1 VSGVH
6 GWGGPPP
13 GPLRRFLRGFSY
25 AGQGVWYAIRTQ
37 RNVRVQLVAAA
48 AAVTAGAVL
57 GISPVDW
64 ACVSLAIGMVIAAE
78 IVNTV
83 VEALID
89 LQTTQFHPLAK
100 AAKDGAAGAVLVTS
114 IAAVGVALAVFVPR
128 LLPAR
133 GGCYRPAE
141 PAIAAPYGHQS
152 PYSRHRTM
160 HRRPPMS
167 ARTSRAVA
175 IARRRGPALPAV
187 TMAAAALLF
196 ASAGCAVVSKI
207 NHIRHAI
214 ESNKTVIDGFTA
226 GLKSG
231 KATPFQA
238 TYVTTGSSPTTVTYA
253 VQPPKDIS
261 FKETSANGG
270 TSQVDLIGNAS
281 GEYSCSRASS
291 GSAWTCQKLA
301 KATAATQNELFSI
314 YTPSHWVSFLE
325 AFSIA
330 AGIAGDHVTTS
341 TMSVN
346 GFSLKCVDF
355 TAKGVKG
362 TSTICTTA
370 QNILGYVSVAQQT
383 TSFEIKS
390 YTATPP
396 ASAFQLPPG
405 ASITNG
411 G

>member
-1 VSGVH
+1 M
-6 GWGGPPP
+6 
-13 GPLRRFLRGFSY
+13 
-25 AGQGVWYAIRTQ
+25 WYAVRTQ

-64 ACVSLAIGMVIAAE
+64 ACISLAIGMVVAAE

-83 VEALID
+83 VEDLVD
-89 LQTTQFHPLAK
+89 LQTTQIHPLAK
-100 AAKDGAAGAVLVTS
+100 AAKDGAAAAVLVTS
-114 IAAVGVALAVFVPR
+114 IAAVGVAIAVFVPR
-128 LLPAR
+128 LLPR
-133 GGCYRPAE
+133 YT
-141 PAIAAPYGHQS
+141 AAGS
-152 PYSRHRTM
+152 ADRRCLSRWSEKPYSRYETGTGG
-160 HRRPPMS
+160 PPMS
-167 ARTSRAVA
+167 ARTSRAVTFS
-175 IARRRGPALPAV
+175 RRRGPALAAV
-187 TMAAAALLF
+187 TAATAALLF
-196 ASAGCAVVSKI
+196 ASAGCAAISKI
-207 NHIRHAI
+207 NNIRHAI
-214 ESNKTVIDGFTA
+214 EGNKSVIDGFTA
-226 GLKSG
+226 GLKNG

-238 TYVTTGSSPTTVTYA
+238 TYVTTGNSPTTVTYA

-261 FKETSANGG
+261 FKETSANGS

-281 GEYSCSRASS
+281 GEYSCSQAST

-330 AGIAGDHVTTS
+330 AGLAGDHVTTS

-411 G
+411 Q